1 MPTTHD
7 YTDEEMA
14 TMRRECAEHHS
25 LMLWESGEMFDAI
38 YYGFS
43 KGYRYMPENEVIDY
57 FVDNWN
63 DVDFTVPYKN
73 YKNRQLARKVK
84 KS

>member
-1 MPTTHD
+1 MENK
-7 YTDEEMA
+7 YTDDEIEL
-14 TMRRECAEHHS
+14 MRRECAEHHS

-43 KGYRYMPENEVIDY
+43 KGYRYLPVAVVIDY
-57 FVDNWN
+57 FEDNWN

>member
-1 MPTTHD
+1 MENK
-7 YTDEEMA
+7 YTDDEID
-14 TMRRECAEHHS
+14 TMRSECAEHS
-25 LMLWESGEMFDAI
+25 AEALCATGEIWDAL
-38 YYGFS
+38 YYGV
-43 KGYRYMPENEVIDY
+43 KGFKYMPEAEVIDY
-57 FVDNWN
+57 FEDNWN